1 MRTSLP
7 LERYEQHARRV
18 AFFDRV
24 LAGVM
29 RLPGVVAAGY
39 TTSVPL
45 EWKGATSAV
54 TLEGVAPVAGVT
66 YEANHRQVSTGYLQ
80 AIGTPLITGRH
91 FDERDNQRSQ
101 RVVIINETMARRF
114 RPGLDPL
121 GTRLAIDADTRSDG
135 WFTIVGVVR
144 DVRQTGLDIP
154 PRPEMYIPYPQIDRR
169 PWLAPR
175 DLVVRTA
182 GDPMRLARA
191 VTRVVHD
198 VDPTIAVSNVRTLDD
213 VLDEDVASRRMGTT
227 LLAAFAAFALLLA
240 VVGIYG
246 VTASFVAQHVPD
258 LGVRIALGASAG
270 DIIGLV
276 VWKGLKLALTGIA
289 IGAIA
294 AVIV

>member
-1 MRTSLP
+1 
-7 LERYEQHARRV
+7 
-18 AFFDRV
+18 
-24 LAGVM
+24 
-29 RLPGVVAAGY
+29 
-39 TTSVPL
+39 
-45 EWKGATSAV
+45 
-54 TLEGVAPVAGVT
+54 
-66 YEANHRQVSTGYLQ
+66 
-80 AIGTPLITGRH
+80 
-91 FDERDNQRSQ
+91 
-101 RVVIINETMARRF
+101 MARRF

-294 AVIV
+294 AVIVTRLMSGLLFGVSAVDPATFAAGAVLVLGLAFLASYLPARCASGIDPIRALRAD